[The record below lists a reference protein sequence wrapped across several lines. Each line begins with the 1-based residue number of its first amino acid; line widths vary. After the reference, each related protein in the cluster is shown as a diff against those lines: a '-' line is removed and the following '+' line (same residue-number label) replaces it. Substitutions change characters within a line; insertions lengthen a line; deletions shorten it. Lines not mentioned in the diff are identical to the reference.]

1 MNPRHRRL
9 LIPGLL
15 IALLAIVLFSSL
27 ARKAEGAEAPP
38 ETVSTLS
45 DPRITESSGLVV
57 STVDDDLVYTIN
69 DSGSSPIVYAVDL
82 SSGDTVGATKLDA
95 TLVDTE
101 ALSIDRQGTLWIAD
115 TGDNRAN
122 RTDVALYSTPSLG
135 RTERAATSVKRYPIS
150 YPGGPL
156 DVEALAVNP
165 VTDEKFLI
173 SKGLFGGTVF
183 ALPDPLVEGQ
193 DNRASALEG
202 DIPGIITDASFTPD
216 GRYVVARDYSEAYVL
231 DASTWQIV
239 ASPELPG
246 ADQGETLAFE
256 ASGRSFLVGSEGAG
270 SPLIRI
276 AFTEPE
282 PAESSEEPAAP
293 VASSAAPAAPSSDA
307 DADVAATGSGFAGST
322 WFWAALA
329 VGLLAAVGVAA
340 TRRS

>member
-27 ARKAEGAEAPP
+27 ARKAEGAEALPDA
-38 ETVSTLS
+38 VSTIS
-45 DPRITESSGLVV
+45 DPAITESSGLVV
-57 STVDDDLVYTIN
+57 SIDDDDLAYTIN
-69 DSGSSPIVYAVDL
+69 DSGSSPIVYAIQI
-82 SSGDTVGATKLDA
+82 SSGDTVGTARLDA
-95 TLVDTE
+95 ELVDTE

-115 TGDNRAN
+115 TGDNRSV
-122 RTDVALYSTPSLG
+122 RTDVALYSTPAPG
-135 RTERAATSVKRYPIS
+135 RTSDVTTSPSQFPIS

-193 DNRASALEG
+193 DNRATALEG
-202 DIPGIITDASFTPD
+202 DIPGIITDAAFTPD

-239 ASPELPG
+239 SSQDLP
-246 ADQGETLAFE
+246 AAEQGETLAVE
-256 ASGRSFLVGSEGAG
+256 ATGRSFLVGSEGSD
-270 SPLIRI
+270 SPLNRI
-276 AFTEPE
+276 SLSTPE
-282 PAESSEEPAAP
+282 PAATSAQPSPSSPPASAP
-293 VASSAAPAAPSSDA
+293 AAAPAATD
-307 DADVAATGSGFAGST
+307 DGFAGST

-329 VGLLAAVGVAA
+329 VGLLAAVGLAA